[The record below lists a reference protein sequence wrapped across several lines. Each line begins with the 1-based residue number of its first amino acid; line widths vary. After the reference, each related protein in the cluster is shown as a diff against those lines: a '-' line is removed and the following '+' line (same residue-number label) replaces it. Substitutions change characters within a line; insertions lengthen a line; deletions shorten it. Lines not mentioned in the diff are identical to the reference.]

1 RIHLVCPETAVHFIL
16 SGKGTYNGQTLT
28 AGDGFVSILGD
39 LVDYAPDPEEPWTY
53 LWFRIGGTDT
63 EHLWENSLIPRQS
76 TAFSCA
82 LPPGFLDAF
91 RVFVSEIEDGYNED
105 RIRDEA
111 LAKLFFSFFQK
122 PREKSDSSRMY
133 VEYAKR
139 QMADRIHQPIT
150 MEGLAERLHI
160 SRKYLSA
167 LFVRYE
173 GIPPKQYLNRLRL
186 ERAAELL
193 SSTSY
198 SITDVACSVGFPD
211 VLMFS
216 RFFHTHTGMSPTEYR
231 TAKNSIPKP

>member
-1 RIHLVCPETAVHFIL
+1 
-16 SGKGTYNGQTLT
+16 
-28 AGDGFVSILGD
+28 
-39 LVDYAPDPEEPWTY
+39 
-53 LWFRIGGTDT
+53 
-63 EHLWENSLIPRQS
+63 
-76 TAFSCA
+76 
-82 LPPGFLDAF
+82 
-91 RVFVSEIEDGYNED
+91 
-105 RIRDEA
+105 
-111 LAKLFFSFFQK
+111 
-122 PREKSDSSRMY
+122 MY

-173 GIPPKQYLNRLRL
+173 GVPPKQYLNRLRL